1 MVSMR
6 IQRFCKSHKLHKS
19 ISWLQLTGMAAVHI
33 IAGILICVISL
44 PVHSFAQENDG
55 QVVRVGWFESTYSFK
70 DQLGRRNGI
79 AYEYQQKI
87 SAYTGWSYEYVEAT
101 WPELYQ
107 MLVNGEIDMLSDVS
121 YTKERTESI
130 LYPSVPMG
138 SESYYIFVR
147 AGNMDM
153 TPEDVSSF
161 DGKVFGV
168 DKGSIMETLT
178 KEWAEKNGLNI
189 EIRESTDLSVDET
202 IDQLV
207 RGEIDAYVTVD
218 SYGDREECV
227 PICQVGTSDYYF
239 AVSKDRPDLLKE
251 LNIALT
257 NIQNEDPYYNQ
268 RLSEEYIWSANA
280 NTYLSEKEIAW
291 LKEHGKIKVGYRDN
305 YMPFCSADGDRLTG
319 ALRDFLLKASDLI
332 KNADI
337 EFEPVAYASTEES
350 LNAMEQGEVDVVFP
364 VNLTPHDME
373 EMGIFST
380 EPFMRSEIFTVV
392 KPGNPKDIFN
402 DEDVTVVL
410 LEGNI
415 NFDIFVKGYYPWW
428 KIEHR
433 PTLDECYKAVSQG
446 EADCAMVNSY
456 RITQNDRLRKR
467 YKLSLLATGE
477 DMSFAFGINRG
488 NKELYAILNKIINV
502 TEKTQVETNLSRYSG
517 AREKVTFEDY
527 LYDNAVSFIAIAAI
541 MVSLIL
547 FLMLTKIRSDKK
559 AEDRQ
564 KLITATELDP
574 LTKLYARNYF
584 FEYANRMRQEDPDYR
599 LDAIVLDIEQFHIV
613 NAIHGWE
620 FGDKVL
626 KVLGE
631 EIKAYIDNHGGIACR
646 SQADRFNIY
655 CPHIDDYRGLY
666 DRFQRA
672 LDNYTDNVIVRI
684 RMGVMPYQ
692 PDLEPVELFDR
703 ARTACGMVRGVH
715 HVRLMVFNDEMRER
729 EILEQRLL
737 NDLRYAL
744 DNNEFL
750 VYYQPK
756 YDVQVNPPALKG
768 AEALVR
774 WKHHELGMIPPGKF
788 ISLFEKNGQIDK
800 LDKYVWMEAARQTSE
815 WKKKFGITIPI
826 SVNLSRMDIFDPN
839 LMQFIDRIIE
849 KNELNRADL
858 HLEVT
863 ESAYTEDTEQI
874 LSVVRNLREAGYIIE
889 MDDFGTGYSSLNM
902 LSSMPV
908 DILKLDKS
916 FIDNIEKTG
925 GQEEKDIRLAEL
937 ILNIA
942 KSLKLKVVA
951 EGVENEKQLDFLKDR
966 GCEMVQGYYFSPP
979 LPAEN
984 FEALAFEN
992 K

>member
-1 MVSMR
+1 
-6 IQRFCKSHKLHKS
+6 
-19 ISWLQLTGMAAVHI
+19 
-33 IAGILICVISL
+33 
-44 PVHSFAQENDG
+44 
-55 QVVRVGWFESTYSFK
+55 
-70 DQLGRRNGI
+70 
-79 AYEYQQKI
+79 
-87 SAYTGWSYEYVEAT
+87 
-101 WPELYQ
+101 
-107 MLVNGEIDMLSDVS
+107 
-121 YTKERTESI
+121 
-130 LYPSVPMG
+130 
-138 SESYYIFVR
+138 
-147 AGNMDM
+147 
-153 TPEDVSSF
+153 
-161 DGKVFGV
+161 
-168 DKGSIMETLT
+168 
-178 KEWAEKNGLNI
+178 
-189 EIRESTDLSVDET
+189 
-202 IDQLV
+202 
-207 RGEIDAYVTVD
+207 
-218 SYGDREECV
+218 
-227 PICQVGTSDYYF
+227 
-239 AVSKDRPDLLKE
+239 
-251 LNIALT
+251 
-257 NIQNEDPYYNQ
+257 
-268 RLSEEYIWSANA
+268 
-280 NTYLSEKEIAW
+280 
-291 LKEHGKIKVGYRDN
+291 
-305 YMPFCSADGDRLTG
+305 
-319 ALRDFLLKASDLI
+319 
-332 KNADI
+332 
-337 EFEPVAYASTEES
+337 
-350 LNAMEQGEVDVVFP
+350 
-364 VNLTPHDME
+364 
-373 EMGIFST
+373 
-380 EPFMRSEIFTVV
+380 
-392 KPGNPKDIFN
+392 
-402 DEDVTVVL
+402 
-410 LEGNI
+410 
-415 NFDIFVKGYYPWW
+415 
-428 KIEHR
+428 
-433 PTLDECYKAVSQG
+433 
-446 EADCAMVNSY
+446 
-456 RITQNDRLRKR
+456 
-467 YKLSLLATGE
+467 
-477 DMSFAFGINRG
+477 
-488 NKELYAILNKIINV
+488 
-502 TEKTQVETNLSRYSG
+502 
-517 AREKVTFEDY
+517 
-527 LYDNAVSFIAIAAI
+527 
-541 MVSLIL
+541 
-547 FLMLTKIRSDKK
+547 
-559 AEDRQ
+559 
-564 KLITATELDP
+564 
-574 LTKLYARNYF
+574 
-584 FEYANRMRQEDPDYR
+584 MRQEDPDYR

-655 CPHIDDYRGLY
+655 CPLIDDYRGLY

-756 YDVQVNPPALKG
+756 YDVQG

>member
-1 MVSMR
+1 MH
-6 IQRFCKSHKLHKS
+6 IQRFGISHKLHIRFS
-19 ISWLQLTGMAAVHI
+19 CLTLTGLAALHI
-33 IAGILICVISL
+33 VAGILVCMFML
-44 PVHSFAQENDG
+44 SFTSNALENDEK
-55 QVVRVGWFESTYSFK
+55 VVRVGWYESTYCFK
-70 DQLGRRNGI
+70 DQLGRRNGM

-87 SAYTGWSYEYVEAT
+87 SAYTGWSYEYVEGT

-107 MLVNGEIDMLSDVS
+107 MLIDGKIDMLSDVS
-121 YTKERTESI
+121 YTKERAESI
-130 LYPSVPMG
+130 LFPSVPMG

-147 AGNMDM
+147 SGNMDLTM
-153 TPEDVSSF
+153 EDISSF

-168 DKGSIMETLT
+168 DKGSVMETLT
-178 KEWAEKNGLNI
+178 KEWAEKNNLNI
-189 EIRESTDLSVDET
+189 IIKESMELSVDET
-202 IDQLV
+202 IEQLV

-218 SYGDREECV
+218 SYGDRQECV
-227 PICQVGTSDYYF
+227 PVCQVGSSDYYF
-239 AVSKDRPDLLKE
+239 AVSKDRSDLLKE
-251 LNIALT
+251 LNVALT

-268 RLSEEYIWSANA
+268 RLSKEYIWSANA
-280 NTYLSEKEIAW
+280 NTYLSEKERAW
-291 LKEHGKIKVGYRDN
+291 LNEHGKVRVGYRNN
-305 YMPFCSADGDRLTG
+305 YMPFCSEEDGKMVG
-319 ALRDFLLKASDLI
+319 ALQDFLAKSSDVL

-337 EFEPVAYASTEES
+337 EFETIAYNTTGES
-350 LNAMEQGEVDVVFP
+350 LDALEQGEVDVVFP
-364 VNLTPHDME
+364 VNLSPYDME
-373 EMGIFST
+373 EMGILST
-380 EPFMRSEIFTVV
+380 ESFMDSEIFAVV
-392 KPGNPKDIFN
+392 KPGNSKDIFN

-415 NFDIFVKGYYPWW
+415 NFDIFVKDFYPLW

-433 PTLDECYKAVSQG
+433 PSLDECYNAVSQG

-477 DMSFAFGINRG
+477 DMAFSFGIRKG
-488 NKELYAILNKIINV
+488 NKELYAILNKIVNV
-502 TEKTQVETNLSRYSG
+502 TEKAQMETSLSRYSG
-517 AREKVTFEDY
+517 TTGKVTFEDY
-527 LYDNAVSFIAIAAI
+527 LYDNAISFIAIAAI
-541 MVSLIL
+541 IASIIL
-547 FLMLTKIRSDKK
+547 FLMLTKIRADKK

-599 LDAIVLDIEQFHIV
+599 LDAIVLDIEQFHII

-631 EIKAYIDNHGGIACR
+631 EIKSYIDNHGGIACR
-646 SQADRFNIY
+646 SQADRFDIY

-672 LDNYTDNVIVRI
+672 LDKCADNVIVRI

-692 PDLEPVELFDR
+692 PDLETVELFDR

-737 NDLRYAL
+737 SDLRYAL

-756 YDVQVNPPALKG
+756 YDVQATSPTLKG

-788 ISLFEKNGQIDK
+788 ISLFETHGQIDK

-815 WKKKFGITIPI
+815 WKKKYGITIPI

-839 LMQFIDRIIE
+839 LLHFIDKIIE
-849 KNELNRADL
+849 KNGINREDL

-874 LSVVRNLREAGYIIE
+874 LNVVRKLREKGYIIE

-902 LSSMPV
+902 LSSMPM

-925 GQEEKDIRLAEL
+925 GQEEKDIRLVEL
-937 ILNIA
+937 ILDIA

-951 EGVENEKQLDFLKDR
+951 EGVESEKQLIFLKNR
-966 GCEMVQGYYFSPP
+966 GCDMVQGYYFSPP
-979 LPAEN
+979 LPAET
-984 FEALAFEN
+984 FEELAFG
-992 K
+992 KS